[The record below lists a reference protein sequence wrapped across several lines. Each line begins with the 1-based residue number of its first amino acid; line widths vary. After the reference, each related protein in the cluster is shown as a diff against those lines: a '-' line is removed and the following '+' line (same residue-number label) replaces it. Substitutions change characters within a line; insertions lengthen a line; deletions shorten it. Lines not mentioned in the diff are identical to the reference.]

1 MATDT
6 PSHVAYAAAPERGGR
21 PVEDEQPSPRIQH
34 PPFRERG
41 LPPKLLGPLP
51 PKGENLIASSPSPVP
66 VQPVPTEQHSADGLH
81 VAGDEPQREQRYQP
95 EGGNFVGVMAS
106 SPFVFGNA
114 VDSQPLPTQPLST
127 SISHRT

>member
-6 PSHVAYAAAPERGGR
+6 PSHIAYAAAPERGGR
-21 PVEDEQPSPRIQH
+21 PLEDDQPPPRIQH

-41 LPPKLLGPLP
+41 LPPKLPG
-51 PKGENLIASSPSPVP
+51 PKGENLIASSPSLVP
-66 VQPVPTEQHSADGLH
+66 VQPVPTGQYSADGLR

-95 EGGNFVGVMAS
+95 EGGDFVGVMPS
-106 SPFVFGNA
+106 SPFVFSNA